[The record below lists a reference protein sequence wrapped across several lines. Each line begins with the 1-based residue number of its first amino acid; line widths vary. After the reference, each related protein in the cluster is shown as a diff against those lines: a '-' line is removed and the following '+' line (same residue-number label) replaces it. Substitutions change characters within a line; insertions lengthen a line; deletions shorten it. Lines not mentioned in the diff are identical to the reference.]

1 VCALILYDEPTENGR
16 SRGLNGVD
24 PNVPASGR
32 GVFWKFFEWI
42 DKSAFEVTAD
52 AFSTFRVRPALL
64 RLTLNH

>member
-1 VCALILYDEPTENGR
+1 
-16 SRGLNGVD
+16 VD